1 MGWLETCSG
10 VVVRGYPSVS
20 APRGAV
26 CGVSRVRACAVSGP
40 PRYFEIYNSSF
51 QFSCHVKLNV
61 ARCHVSRTPHRIR
74 YQLPHSRPERSPNS
88 VFTKQQFL
96 TVHEPSYES
105 PTVEGLILKNREFL
119 EINVNFIKNN
129 ARVLT
134 QEVVGTRGC
143 FEVVFHEKWHQT

>member
-1 MGWLETCSG
+1 MVTKKTVSTGNESETESPTQ
-10 VVVRGYPSVS
+10 VT
-20 APRGAV
+20 
-26 CGVSRVRACAVSGP
+26 
-40 PRYFEIYNSSF
+40 I
-51 QFSCHVKLNV
+51 
-61 ARCHVSRTPHRIR
+61 
-74 YQLPHSRPERSPNS
+74 PNS

-134 QEVVGTRGC
+134 QEVVGAG
-143 FEVVFHEKWHQT
+143 VVLRTFSAKMDAKREFSSLRASRVATTAPMTPVREYIL

>member
-1 MGWLETCSG
+1 MVTKKTVSTGNESETESPTQ
-10 VVVRGYPSVS
+10 VT
-20 APRGAV
+20 
-26 CGVSRVRACAVSGP
+26 
-40 PRYFEIYNSSF
+40 I
-51 QFSCHVKLNV
+51 
-61 ARCHVSRTPHRIR
+61 
-74 YQLPHSRPERSPNS
+74 PNS